1 METKMSNKSRKLS
14 KNENTSSKSKSKQ
27 VVSRVVIEGEGRDE
41 WDKRYLKFSVVGSD
55 RDIPPFSI
63 EQFFGDSKP
72 VFAALANAGWNGF
85 TTKARN
91 ELLEKLQKRKPE
103 PPSFKVVTRL
113 GWNSGAYVFP
123 DEIVGKPKTPL
134 QKAFGRLDHA
144 MLDKYRVNGTL
155 EQWQDQIASK
165 CVGNSRLM
173 FAVSLAFTGPI
184 LRFVTGPKSGGFQ
197 PWGPAETGK
206 TTGAMVAGSVWGC
219 HRGEGRR
226 EKGFAESWNST
237 AGKIEVTALAHN
249 DSLLILDE
257 TKRAGK
263 DDRERAQV
271 VTSVAFGLAEFT
283 EKERL
288 TNPDSVRSW
297 RCYFLSTSNLSLGQ
311 LGNRGHVVIDEAE
324 RGRLADI
331 PLPNDG
337 HGIYEELHG
346 FVDGE
351 ALSDALQHRSRKY
364 YGVPARKFVRKLVS
378 ERETDP
384 QGLKKFLKAERSHY
398 LKKLK
403 AEVEADGLRP
413 LNRNSGRYA
422 TVFAAGSLAIKF
434 GILAWS
440 RKKLLKAI
448 LSCQLDQLR
457 RADDDDEG
465 ADPSVESLRA
475 KLVRYLDDHRSKF
488 MYLNKKRPQL
498 GSHKLGSVAGYRAK
512 IKGDKWYY
520 LTADQLTAIIGKGP
534 NAGTLKHT
542 LVNEGL
548 MDHAKKK
555 FVVQRKI
562 FVGGKGNKNYAW
574 VHAIKADI
582 RKKKDSGTAEP
593 MVHDGKE

>member
-14 KNENTSSKSKSKQ
+14 KNENTSSKKSKSKQ

-41 WDKRYLKFSVVGSD
+41 WDKRYLKFAVVGSD

-91 ELLEKLQKRKPE
+91 
-103 PPSFKVVTRL
+103 
-113 GWNSGAYVFP
+113 VFP
-123 DEIVGKPKTPL
+123 DEIVGKPKAPL

-271 VTSVAFGLAEFT
+271 VTLVAFGLAEFT

-288 TNPDSVRSW
+288 TNPDPVRSW

-351 ALSDALQHRSRKY
+351 ALSDALQHCSRKY

-384 QGLKKFLKAERSHY
+384 QGLKNFLKAERSHY

-403 AEVEADGLRP
+403 AEV
-413 LNRNSGRYA
+413 
-422 TVFAAGSLAIKF
+422 
-434 GILAWS
+434 
-440 RKKLLKAI
+440 
-448 LSCQLDQLR
+448 
-457 RADDDDEG
+457 
-465 ADPSVESLRA
+465 
-475 KLVRYLDDHRSKF
+475 
-488 MYLNKKRPQL
+488 
-498 GSHKLGSVAGYRAK
+498 
-512 IKGDKWYY
+512 
-520 LTADQLTAIIGKGP
+520 
-534 NAGTLKHT
+534 
-542 LVNEGL
+542 
-548 MDHAKKK
+548 
-555 FVVQRKI
+555 
-562 FVGGKGNKNYAW
+562 
-574 VHAIKADI
+574 
-582 RKKKDSGTAEP
+582 
-593 MVHDGKE
+593 